1 MFYSHKIKKKN
12 LHITASHPSTS
23 KISPNSSPHRPPPP
37 LKTSTHSPESIPHTL
52 SHRPQTFQQ
61 NPSPDIA
68 IYVKNAKSFTKFALT
83 NFTHKQD
90 HNLKQSTTMNDYDN
104 DYTDDMY
111 DRYML
116 TGEGAE
122 YFEDFEDI
130 TEEDNEDDDVEEV
143 NINQTQTEITETE
156 APEYVDINKQLDE
169 IIRILKRQ
177 LKEKERLLK
186 HQNMKTTQKKKTT
199 QNNRPK
205 QKKKPSTENR

>member
-1 MFYSHKIKKKN
+1 
-12 LHITASHPSTS
+12 
-23 KISPNSSPHRPPPP
+23 
-37 LKTSTHSPESIPHTL
+37 
-52 SHRPQTFQQ
+52 
-61 NPSPDIA
+61 
-68 IYVKNAKSFTKFALT
+68 
-83 NFTHKQD
+83 
-90 HNLKQSTTMNDYDN
+90 MNNYDN

-130 TEEDNEDDDVEEV
+130 TEEDEEDDDVEEV
-143 NINQTQTEITETE
+143 CVNQTQTEITETE
-156 APEYVDINKQLDE
+156 APEYVDVNKQLDD

-186 HQNMKTTQKKKTT
+186 HQNRKTTQKKKTT

-205 QKKKPSTENR
+205 QKKKSSTKNR

>member
-1 MFYSHKIKKKN
+1 
-12 LHITASHPSTS
+12 
-23 KISPNSSPHRPPPP
+23 
-37 LKTSTHSPESIPHTL
+37 
-52 SHRPQTFQQ
+52 
-61 NPSPDIA
+61 
-68 IYVKNAKSFTKFALT
+68 
-83 NFTHKQD
+83 
-90 HNLKQSTTMNDYDN
+90 MNDYDN

-130 TEEDNEDDDVEEV
+130 TEEDDDVEEV

-156 APEYVDINKQLDE
+156 APENVDINKQLDE

-186 HQNMKTTQKKKTT
+186 HQNRKTTQKKKTT

-205 QKKKPSTENR
+205 QKKKPSTENK

>member
-1 MFYSHKIKKKN
+1 
-12 LHITASHPSTS
+12 
-23 KISPNSSPHRPPPP
+23 
-37 LKTSTHSPESIPHTL
+37 
-52 SHRPQTFQQ
+52 
-61 NPSPDIA
+61 
-68 IYVKNAKSFTKFALT
+68 
-83 NFTHKQD
+83 
-90 HNLKQSTTMNDYDN
+90 MNDYDN

-130 TEEDNEDDDVEEV
+130 TEEDEEDDDVEEV
-143 NINQTQTEITETE
+143 IINQTQTEITETE

-186 HQNMKTTQKKKTT
+186 HQNRKTTQKKKTT

-205 QKKKPSTENR
+205 QKKKSSTENR

>member
-1 MFYSHKIKKKN
+1 M
-12 LHITASHPSTS
+12 HPNQFHTPSPTVLKHFS
-23 KISPNSSPHRPPPP
+23 K
-37 LKTSTHSPESIPHTL
+37 
-52 SHRPQTFQQ
+52 

-68 IYVKNAKSFTKFALT
+68 IYVKNAESFTKFALT

-90 HNLKQSTTMNDYDN
+90 HTLKQSTTMNDYDN

-130 TEEDNEDDDVEEV
+130 TEEDEEDDDVEEV

-186 HQNMKTTQKKKTT
+186 HQNRKTTQKKKTT

-205 QKKKPSTENR
+205 QKKKSSTENR

>member
-1 MFYSHKIKKKN
+1 MCYSHKIKKKN
-12 LHITASHPSTS
+12 LHLTASHPSIS
-23 KISPNSSPHRPPPP
+23 KISPNSSPHSPPPS

-61 NPSPDIA
+61 KTLLDIA
-68 IYVKNAKSFTKFALT
+68 IYVKNAESFTKFALT
-83 NFTHKQD
+83 NFTHKQG
-90 HNLKQSTTMNDYDN
+90 HTLKQSTTMNDYDN

-143 NINQTQTEITETE
+143 YINQTQTEITETE

-186 HQNMKTTQKKKTT
+186 HQNRKTTQKKKTT

-205 QKKKPSTENR
+205 QKKKPSTENK

>member
-1 MFYSHKIKKKN
+1 
-12 LHITASHPSTS
+12 
-23 KISPNSSPHRPPPP
+23 
-37 LKTSTHSPESIPHTL
+37 
-52 SHRPQTFQQ
+52 
-61 NPSPDIA
+61 
-68 IYVKNAKSFTKFALT
+68 
-83 NFTHKQD
+83 
-90 HNLKQSTTMNDYDN
+90 MNDYDN

-130 TEEDNEDDDVEEV
+130 TEEDEDDDDVEEV
-143 NINQTQTEITETE
+143 NINQTHTEIIETDIAETE

-186 HQNMKTTQKKKTT
+186 HQNRKTTQKKKTT

>member
-1 MFYSHKIKKKN
+1 
-12 LHITASHPSTS
+12 
-23 KISPNSSPHRPPPP
+23 
-37 LKTSTHSPESIPHTL
+37 
-52 SHRPQTFQQ
+52 
-61 NPSPDIA
+61 
-68 IYVKNAKSFTKFALT
+68 
-83 NFTHKQD
+83 
-90 HNLKQSTTMNDYDN
+90 MNDYDN

-130 TEEDNEDDDVEEV
+130 TEEDEDDDDVEEV
-143 NINQTQTEITETE
+143 YINQTQTEITETE

-186 HQNMKTTQKKKTT
+186 HQNRKTTQKKKTT
-199 QNNRPK
+199 QNNQPK

>member
-1 MFYSHKIKKKN
+1 M
-12 LHITASHPSTS
+12 HPNQFHTPSPIVLKHFS
-23 KISPNSSPHRPPPP
+23 K
-37 LKTSTHSPESIPHTL
+37 
-52 SHRPQTFQQ
+52 

-90 HNLKQSTTMNDYDN
+90 HTLKQSTTMNDYDN

-130 TEEDNEDDDVEEV
+130 TEEDEEV

-186 HQNMKTTQKKKTT
+186 HQNRKTTQKKKTT

>member
-1 MFYSHKIKKKN
+1 
-12 LHITASHPSTS
+12 
-23 KISPNSSPHRPPPP
+23 
-37 LKTSTHSPESIPHTL
+37 
-52 SHRPQTFQQ
+52 
-61 NPSPDIA
+61 
-68 IYVKNAKSFTKFALT
+68 
-83 NFTHKQD
+83 
-90 HNLKQSTTMNDYDN
+90 MNDYDN

-122 YFEDFEDI
+122 YLEDFEDI
-130 TEEDNEDDDVEEV
+130 TEEDDDVEELY
-143 NINQTQTEITETE
+143 INQKQTEITETE

>member
-1 MFYSHKIKKKN
+1 
-12 LHITASHPSTS
+12 
-23 KISPNSSPHRPPPP
+23 
-37 LKTSTHSPESIPHTL
+37 
-52 SHRPQTFQQ
+52 
-61 NPSPDIA
+61 
-68 IYVKNAKSFTKFALT
+68 
-83 NFTHKQD
+83 
-90 HNLKQSTTMNDYDN
+90 MNDYDN

-130 TEEDNEDDDVEEV
+130 TEEDDYVEEV
-143 NINQTQTEITETE
+143 NINQTHTEIIETDIAETE

-186 HQNMKTTQKKKTT
+186 HQNRKTTQKKKQLRITDLSKRKNH
-199 QNNRPK
+199 QPK
-205 QKKKPSTENR
+205 IGSDVKLTSAQWRLSTRYVREVGLEVEGEAFHAEGVSYSLEYDLAFYDVDTACQARIFATSLFPALVGKAKCVWECCVGECEC

>member
-1 MFYSHKIKKKN
+1 
-12 LHITASHPSTS
+12 
-23 KISPNSSPHRPPPP
+23 
-37 LKTSTHSPESIPHTL
+37 
-52 SHRPQTFQQ
+52 
-61 NPSPDIA
+61 
-68 IYVKNAKSFTKFALT
+68 
-83 NFTHKQD
+83 
-90 HNLKQSTTMNDYDN
+90 MNDN

-130 TEEDNEDDDVEEV
+130 TEEDDDVEEV
-143 NINQTQTEITETE
+143 IINQTQTEITETE

-186 HQNMKTTQKKKTT
+186 HQNRKTTQKKKQLRITDPSKRKNH
-199 QNNRPK
+199 QPK
-205 QKKKPSTENR
+205 IGSDVKLTSAQWGLSTRYVREVELEVE